1 VGIQAKNTETKGL
14 HKKTVQ
20 TKNAPI
26 MMEECSDNSSV
37 RNRGGA
43 VVRPP

>member
-20 TKNAPI
+20 TKKNAPI
-26 MMEECSDNSSV
+26 MMEECSGSV
-37 RNRGGA
+37 
-43 VVRPP
+43 